1 MEIKTVKIDELKVF
15 EGNPKKHPPEQ
26 IDKIIKSFGEF
37 GFTNPVLATEDNMIV
52 AGHARIEAARKAG
65 IREVPVV
72 YLPFKGKKALA
83 YAIADN
89 KLAELAMWDFTMLA
103 DLMTELDDGQFDL
116 QATGF
121 DIEEVEK
128 IMNWTPGQFRPG
140 AGYAKV
146 DPEKIKDLTLTDIEK
161 DKFHK
166 YDTFLIQY
174 SGGRD
179 STVALWWTKKNFPE
193 RRIVAVYSDPGVEFP
208 GMGAAVEDVTQFLKV
223 ELEVVKP
230 KPEWWGWVKR
240 EGWPDILYR
249 PCQAVFVFTPI
260 GEVIRKFNSKKTLLV
275 DGSRAKQVVRG
286 SKKGKDTKLPSL
298 QYSEETKGFEAYHP
312 TYALS
317 DEDVWNIVKSEKI
330 PIWRGYDMGFVRSAC
345 WCCTGQCGVQAY
357 MLQKHY
363 PGLADEIRYWEK
375 RLGSG
380 FRISGKRVKKFDD
393 QLKAGK
399 KKLKVHDFDPIRF

>member
-15 EGNPKKHPPEQ
+15 EGNPKKHPEEQ
-26 IDKIIKSFGEF
+26 INKIVRSFSEYGW
-37 GFTNPVLATEDNMIV
+37 TNPILATKDNMIV
-52 AGHARIEAARKAG
+52 AGHARVEAAKKAG
-65 IREVPVV
+65 IREVPVI
-72 YLPFKGKKALA
+72 YLPFEGKKALA

-89 KLAELAMWDFTMLA
+89 KLAEREWDFGKMA
-103 DLMTELDDGQFDL
+103 DLLTELDDGQFNL
-116 QATGF
+116 ELTGF

-128 IMNWTPGQFRPG
+128 IMNWTPAQFRPG

-146 DPEKIKDLTLTDIEK
+146 DPEKIKDLTLSDTEK
-161 DKFHK
+161 DKFHN
-166 YDTFLIQY
+166 YDTFLVQY

-179 STVALWWTKKNFPE
+179 STVALWWAKKNFPE

-208 GMGAAVEDVTQFLKV
+208 GMGAAVEDVTQFLGV
-223 ELEVVKP
+223 ELEAVKP
-230 KPEWWGWVKR
+230 KTEWWIWIKAN
-240 EGWPDILYR
+240 GWPSMIYR

-260 GEVIRKFNSKKTLLV
+260 SEVIRKFNSKKTLLV
-275 DGSRAKQVVRG
+275 DGSRAKQVIRG

-298 QYSEETKGFEAYHP
+298 QYSKETKDFKAYHP

-317 DEDVWNIVKSEKI
+317 DKDVWNIVQSEKI
-330 PIWRGYDMGFVRSAC
+330 PIWRGYEMGFVRSAC
-345 WCCTGQCGVQAY
+345 WCCPFQCGVQAY

-380 FRISGKRVKKFDD
+380 FCVRGKKVDKFDD
-393 QLKAGK
+393 KLRMGR
-399 KKLKVHDFDPIRF
+399 KKLKVDDFDAIRY